1 MKNNSFDC
9 EFIPF
14 LPTTNDSFSRLLAV
28 CVNKS
33 SHKDLVCQP
42 YVQLPYLSTL
52 SIGSFLRLSS
62 NFIETKN
69 PKHSTCVCVCAQINM
84 KRTFS
89 SDAFDTNG
97 DGVGSSNSQTA
108 DISKKSRSEPVLPS
122 RVVHL
127 RNIEA
132 NDFEVVQ
139 LGLPF
144 GRVTNFLN
152 LKKKSQAFLEFDS
165 TDSAKQMVEYLTS
178 MPTMFSGRQVF
189 AQYSNHG
196 ELRTDPTNRTNQQA
210 FAALTQATDL
220 YETAQKGGANCVLRV
235 TIINMLYPVTMDV
248 LYQIFNKFGTVL
260 KLITFTKNEK
270 FQALIQ
276 LKDPHAASQAMVQL
290 HGQNI
295 YNGCCTLQIEYS
307 KLHSL
312 TVKYN
317 NDKSRDY
324 TNPTL
329 PSNEGNMS
337 QPPELDRMHSNPS
350 LLPLQRSTSSED
362 YRYDYYTASA
372 GLRGRP
378 PSGSGMAPGYD
389 MSGNASHLMSPL
401 PPTSA
406 TYNPMVGASAAPYGH
421 PYGSSHPPP
430 PPASM
435 HGLPP
440 AHLQAHQQQNPHM
453 MPVQNGPVILVSNL
467 NEDVSVYGDVHRVKI
482 LFNKK
487 DSALIQFAT
496 PQQAAVAHQNLDHV
510 NIFGKS
516 IRVSFS
522 KHQFVQ
528 MPKDGTSDMGLTKD
542 FTNSPLH
549 RFKKP
554 GSKNYNNIFPP
565 GAVLHLSNIPTETG
579 EEEIQNIFAQYGT
592 IKRFKFFE
600 KDHKMALIEMET
612 IEQAIAALINTHN
625 YRLGDSM
632 HLRVSFSKSK
642 L

>member
-1 MKNNSFDC
+1 MILSWTKHFKT
-9 EFIPF
+9 FH
-14 LPTTNDSFSRLLAV
+14 PT
-28 CVNKS
+28 S
-33 SHKDLVCQP
+33 SYELTDLC
-42 YVQLPYLSTL
+42 
-52 SIGSFLRLSS
+52 LRLCSS
-62 NFIETKN
+62 N
-69 PKHSTCVCVCAQINM
+69 INM

-89 SDAFDTNG
+89 GDEFDANG
-97 DGVGSSNSQTA
+97 DGIGNSSSQII
-108 DISKKSRSEPVLPS
+108 DIAKKSRSEPALPS

-132 NDFEVVQ
+132 SELEVVQ

-144 GRVTNFLN
+144 GRVSNFLN
-152 LKKKSQAFLEFDS
+152 LRKKSQAFLEFDS
-165 TDSAKQMVEYLTS
+165 TESAKQMVEYLTS
-178 MPTMFSGRQVF
+178 MPTMIAGRQVF

-196 ELRTDPTNRTNQQA
+196 ELRTDPSNRTNQQA
-210 FAALTQATDL
+210 HAALAQATDL
-220 YETAQKGGANCVLRV
+220 YETAQKGGQNCVLR
-235 TIINMLYPVTMDV
+235 ISIMNMLYPVTIDV
-248 LYQIFNKFGTVL
+248 LHQIFSKFGTVL
-260 KLITFTKNEK
+260 KLITFTKNDK

-276 LKDPHAASQAMVQL
+276 LKDPNGAAQAKLQL

-307 KLHSL
+307 KLLSL

-329 PSNEGNMS
+329 PSNDGNMG
-337 QPPELDRMHSNPS
+337 QQIDLDRMHSNPG
-350 LLPLQRSTSSED
+350 LLPLQRSTSNED
-362 YRYDYYTASA
+362 YRYDYFSA
-372 GLRGRP
+372 AAAVRGRP
-378 PSGSGMAPGYD
+378 PSTSGIAPGYD
-389 MSGNASHLMSPL
+389 ISGNGGHLMSPL
-401 PPTSA
+401 PPSSGA
-406 TYNPMVGASAAPYGH
+406 YNPMVGATSGPYGH
-421 PYGSSHPPP
+421 PYGAGHPPP
-430 PPASM
+430 PPPM

-440 AHLQAHQQQNPHM
+440 GHMQSHQQQNPHM
-453 MPVQNGPVILVSNL
+453 MSVQNGPVILVSNL

-510 NIFGKS
+510 TMFGKS

-565 GAVLHLSNIPTETG
+565 GNVLHLSNIPTETS
-579 EEEIQNIFAQYGT
+579 EEDIRNIFSQYGT

-600 KDHKMALIEMET
+600 KDRKMALIEMDT
-612 IEQAIAALINTHN
+612 IEQAIAGLINTHN
-625 YRLGDSM
+625 YRLADSM

>member
-1 MKNNSFDC
+1 
-9 EFIPF
+9 
-14 LPTTNDSFSRLLAV
+14 
-28 CVNKS
+28 
-33 SHKDLVCQP
+33 
-42 YVQLPYLSTL
+42 
-52 SIGSFLRLSS
+52 
-62 NFIETKN
+62 
-69 PKHSTCVCVCAQINM
+69 M

-89 SDAFDTNG
+89 GDEFDTNG
-97 DGVGSSNSQTA
+97 DGVGSSSSQII
-108 DISKKSRSEPVLPS
+108 DIAKKSRSEPALPS

-132 NDFEVVQ
+132 SDFEVIQ
-139 LGLPF
+139 LGVPF

-165 TDSAKQMVEYLTS
+165 TESAKQMVEYLTS

-210 FAALTQATDL
+210 HAALAQATDL
-220 YETAQKGGANCVLRV
+220 YETAQKGGPNCVLRL
-235 TIINMLYPVTMDV
+235 TIINMLYPVTIDV
-248 LYQIFNKFGTVL
+248 LHQIFSKFGTVL
-260 KLITFTKNEK
+260 KIITFTKNEK

-276 LKDPHAASQAMVQL
+276 LKDPNAATQAKVQL

-307 KLHSL
+307 KLFSL

-337 QPPELDRMHSNPS
+337 QQPELERMHSNS
-350 LLPLQRSTSSED
+350 GLLPLQRSTSNDD
-362 YRYDYYTASA
+362 YRYDYYNASA
-372 GLRGRP
+372 AIRGRP
-378 PSGSGMAPGYD
+378 PSTSGMAQGYD
-389 MSGNASHLMSPL
+389 MSANTSHLMSSL
-401 PPTSA
+401 PPASA
-406 TYNPMVGASAAPYGH
+406 AYNPMVGASASPYGH
-421 PYGSSHPPP
+421 PYGSNHPPP
-430 PPASM
+430 PPPPQSM

-440 AHLQAHQQQNPHM
+440 GHLQAHQQQNPHM
-453 MPVQNGPVILVSNL
+453 MSVQNGPVILVSNL
-467 NEDVSVYGDVHRVKI
+467 NEDMTTPESLFTLFGVYGDVHRVKI

-510 NIFGKS
+510 TMFGKS

-528 MPKDGTSDMGLTKD
+528 MPKDGSSDMGLTKD

-565 GAVLHLSNIPTETG
+565 GTVLHLSNIPTETG
-579 EEEIQNIFAQYGT
+579 EDEIQNIFSQYGT

-600 KDHKMALIEMET
+600 KDRKMALIEMDT

-625 YRLGDSM
+625 YRLADSM

>member
-1 MKNNSFDC
+1 
-9 EFIPF
+9 
-14 LPTTNDSFSRLLAV
+14 
-28 CVNKS
+28 
-33 SHKDLVCQP
+33 
-42 YVQLPYLSTL
+42 
-52 SIGSFLRLSS
+52 
-62 NFIETKN
+62 
-69 PKHSTCVCVCAQINM
+69 M

-89 SDAFDTNG
+89 GDEFDING
-97 DGVGSSNSQTA
+97 DGLGNSNSQMM
-108 DISKKSRSEPVLPS
+108 DIAKKSRSEPALPS

-132 NDFEVVQ
+132 NELEVVQ

-152 LKKKSQAFLEFDS
+152 LRKKAQAFLEFDA
-165 TDSAKQMVEYLTS
+165 TESAKQMVDYFTS
-178 MPTMFSGRQVF
+178 VPAMMNGRQVF
-189 AQYSNHG
+189 VQYSNHG

-210 FAALTQATDL
+210 HVALAQATDL
-220 YETAQKGGANCVLRV
+220 YETAQKGGPNCVLRV
-235 TIINMLYPVTMDV
+235 SIINVLFPVTIDV
-248 LYQIFNKFGTVL
+248 LYQIFSKFGTVL
-260 KLITFTKNEK
+260 KIITFTKNDK

-276 LKDPHAASQAMVQL
+276 LKDANAAAQTKLHL

-312 TVKYN
+312 AVKFN

-329 PSNEGNMS
+329 PSGEGPTS
-337 QPPELDRMHSNPS
+337 QQQELDRMQSNAN
-350 LLPLQRSTSSED
+350 LLPLQRSSSNDD
-362 YRYDYYTASA
+362 YRYDYYNATA
-372 GLRGRP
+372 RGRP
-378 PSGSGMAPGYD
+378 PSTSGASSYD
-389 MSGNASHLMSPL
+389 MQAGGNHLMNPL
-401 PPTSA
+401 QTPSA
-406 TYNPMVGASAAPYGH
+406 AYNPMTGGAAPPYGH
-421 PYGSSHPPP
+421 PYGSVHHQAPP
-430 PPASM
+430 M

-440 AHLQAHQQQNPHM
+440 SHVAAAHMHAVHQQAQQQQNSHM
-453 MPVQNGPVILVSNL
+453 MSVQNGPVILVSNL
-467 NEDVSVYGDVHRVKI
+467 NEDMTTPESLFTLFGVYGDVHRVKI

-487 DSALIQFAT
+487 DSALIQFAA

-510 NIFGKS
+510 TMFGKQ
-516 IRVSFS
+516 IKVSFS

-528 MPKDGTSDMGLTKD
+528 MPKDGASDMGLTKD

-565 GAVLHLSNIPTETG
+565 GTVLHLSNIPNETS
-579 EEEIQNIFAQYGT
+579 EDEIRNIFSQYGT

-612 IEQAIAALINTHN
+612 IEDAIAALVNTHN
-625 YRLGDSM
+625 YRLADSM

>member
-1 MKNNSFDC
+1 
-9 EFIPF
+9 
-14 LPTTNDSFSRLLAV
+14 
-28 CVNKS
+28 
-33 SHKDLVCQP
+33 
-42 YVQLPYLSTL
+42 
-52 SIGSFLRLSS
+52 
-62 NFIETKN
+62 
-69 PKHSTCVCVCAQINM
+69 M

-89 SDAFDTNG
+89 GDEFDTNA
-97 DGVGSSNSQTA
+97 DGLGNSNSQMT
-108 DISKKSRSEPVLPS
+108 DIAKKSRSEPALPS

-132 NDFEVVQ
+132 SELEVVQ

-152 LKKKSQAFLEFDS
+152 LRKKAQAFLEFDA
-165 TDSAKQMVEYLTS
+165 TDSAKQMVDYFTS
-178 MPTMFSGRQVF
+178 MPAMLNGRQVF
-189 AQYSNHG
+189 AQFSNHG

-210 FAALTQATDL
+210 HVALVQATDL
-220 YETAQKGGANCVLRV
+220 YETAQKGGPNCVLRV
-235 TIINMLYPVTMDV
+235 SIINLLFPVTIDV
-248 LYQIFNKFGTVL
+248 LYQIFSKFGTVL
-260 KLITFTKNEK
+260 KIITFTKNDK

-276 LKDPHAASQAMVQL
+276 SKDPTGAAQAKLQL

-312 TVKYN
+312 TVKFN

-329 PSNEGNMS
+329 PSGEGTIP
-337 QPPELDRMHSNPS
+337 QQQELDRMHSNAN
-350 LLPLQRSTSSED
+350 LLPLQRSSSNED
-362 YRYDYYTASA
+362 YRYDYYTAPT
-372 GLRGRP
+372 RGRP
-378 PSGSGMAPGYD
+378 PSTSGTPSYEMQAG
-389 MSGNASHLMSPL
+389 GNHLMSPL
-401 PPTSA
+401 QATSA
-406 TYNPMVGASAAPYGH
+406 AYNPMAGTAASPYGH
-421 PYGSSHPPP
+421 PYGSTHHQAPP
-430 PPASM
+430 M
-435 HGLPP
+435 HTLPP
-440 AHLQAHQQQNPHM
+440 SHAAAAAVHMHAVHHQAHQQQHNLSVQQNPHM

-467 NEDVSVYGDVHRVKI
+467 NEDMTTPESLFTLFGVYGDVHRVKI

-496 PQQAAVAHQNLDHV
+496 PQQAAVAHQNLDH
-510 NIFGKS
+510 ITMFGKQ
-516 IRVSFS
+516 IKVSFS

-565 GAVLHLSNIPTETG
+565 GTVLHLSNIPNETS
-579 EEEIQNIFAQYGT
+579 EEEIRNIFSQYGK

-600 KDHKMALIEMET
+600 KDRKMALIEMET
-612 IEQAIAALINTHN
+612 IEEAIAALINTHN
-625 YRLGDSM
+625 YRLADSM

>member
-1 MKNNSFDC
+1 
-9 EFIPF
+9 
-14 LPTTNDSFSRLLAV
+14 
-28 CVNKS
+28 
-33 SHKDLVCQP
+33 
-42 YVQLPYLSTL
+42 
-52 SIGSFLRLSS
+52 
-62 NFIETKN
+62 
-69 PKHSTCVCVCAQINM
+69 M

-89 SDAFDTNG
+89 GDEFDANV
-97 DGVGSSNSQTA
+97 DGMSNINSQMT
-108 DISKKSRSEPVLPS
+108 DIAKKSRSEPALPS

-127 RNIEA
+127 RNIESSDLEA
-132 NDFEVVQ
+132 VQ

-152 LKKKSQAFLEFDS
+152 LRKKSQAFLEFDS
-165 TDSAKQMVEYLTS
+165 TESAKQMVTYFTS
-178 MPTMFSGRQVF
+178 YPAMINGRQVF
-189 AQYSNHG
+189 AQFSNHG
-196 ELRTDPTNRTNQQA
+196 ELRTDPANRTNQQA
-210 FAALTQATDL
+210 HVALAQATDL
-220 YETAQKGGANCVLRV
+220 YETAQKGGPNCVLRV
-235 TIINMLYPVTMDV
+235 SIINMLFPVTIDV
-248 LYQIFNKFGTVL
+248 LYQIFSKFGTVL
-260 KLITFTKNEK
+260 KIITFTKNDK

-276 LKDPHAASQAMVQL
+276 SKDPNVAAQAKSQL

-329 PSNEGNMS
+329 PSGEPNMLAGNDY
-337 QPPELDRMHSNPS
+337 DRMHGNGS
-350 LLPLQRSTSSED
+350 LLPMQRSASNED
-362 YRYDYYTASA
+362 YHYDYFAAASA
-372 GLRGRP
+372 RGRP
-378 PSGSGMAPGYD
+378 NSGAGGATGYD
-389 MSGNASHLMSPL
+389 MSGANHLMSPL
-401 PPTSA
+401 QPTSA
-406 TYNPMVGASAAPYGH
+406 GYNPLANATASSYGH
-421 PYGSSHPPP
+421 PYGASHHSMQAPPP
-430 PPASM
+430 PTM
-435 HGLPP
+435 HGMPP
-440 AHLQAHQQQNPHM
+440 GHYQGQQQTNAHM
-453 MPVQNGPVILVSNL
+453 IPVQNGPVILVSNL
-467 NEDVSVYGDVHRVKI
+467 NEDMTTPEALFTLFGVYGDVHRVKI

-487 DSALIQFAT
+487 DSALIQYAT
-496 PQQAAVAHQNLDHV
+496 PQQAAIAHQNLDHV
-510 NIFGKS
+510 TMFGKP

-554 GSKNYNNIFPP
+554 GSKNYNNIFSP
-565 GAVLHLSNIPTETG
+565 GNVLHLSNIPTETN
-579 EEEIQNIFAQYGT
+579 EEDIRKIFSQYGT

-600 KDHKMALIEMET
+600 KDRKMALIEMDT

-625 YRLGDSM
+625 YRLADSM

>member
-1 MKNNSFDC
+1 
-9 EFIPF
+9 
-14 LPTTNDSFSRLLAV
+14 
-28 CVNKS
+28 
-33 SHKDLVCQP
+33 
-42 YVQLPYLSTL
+42 
-52 SIGSFLRLSS
+52 
-62 NFIETKN
+62 
-69 PKHSTCVCVCAQINM
+69 M

-89 SDAFDTNG
+89 GDEFDTSA
-97 DGVGSSNSQTA
+97 DGLGNANSQMS
-108 DISKKSRSEPVLPS
+108 DIAKKSRSEAALPS

-127 RNIEA
+127 RNVEA
-132 NDFEVVQ
+132 SDLEIVQ

-152 LKKKSQAFLEFDS
+152 LRKKSQAFLEFDA
-165 TDSAKQMVEYLTS
+165 TDSAKQMVDYFTLTPA
-178 MPTMFSGRQVF
+178 MLNGRQVF

-210 FAALTQATDL
+210 HVALVQATDL
-220 YETAQKGGANCVLRV
+220 YETAQKGGPNCVLRV
-235 TIINMLYPVTMDV
+235 SIINMLFPVTIDV
-248 LYQIFNKFGTVL
+248 LYQIFSKFGTVL
-260 KLITFTKNEK
+260 KIITFTKNDK

-276 LKDPHAASQAMVQL
+276 SKDPTGAAQAKLQL

-312 TVKYN
+312 TVKFN

-329 PSNEGNMS
+329 PPGEGLMS
-337 QPPELDRMHSNPS
+337 QQHELERMHSNAG
-350 LLPLQRSTSSED
+350 LLPLHRTSSNED
-362 YRYDYYTASA
+362 YRYDYYSSA
-372 GLRGRP
+372 ARGRP
-378 PSGSGMAPGYD
+378 PSTSGASGYD
-389 MSGNASHLMSPL
+389 MQTGNHLMSPL
-401 PPTSA
+401 QATSA
-406 TYNPMVGASAAPYGH
+406 AYNPMAGTAGPSYVH
-421 PYGSSHPPP
+421 PYGSNHHQAPP
-430 PPASM
+430 M

-440 AHLQAHQQQNPHM
+440 NHAAAAAAVHMHAVHHPGQQAQHNLSIQQNPHM
-453 MPVQNGPVILVSNL
+453 MSVQNGPVILVSNL
-467 NEDVSVYGDVHRVKI
+467 NEDMTTPESLFTLFGVYGDVHRVKI

-496 PQQAAVAHQNLDHV
+496 PQQAAVAYQNLDH
-510 NIFGKS
+510 ITIYGKQ
-516 IRVSFS
+516 IKVSFS

-554 GSKNYNNIFPP
+554 GSKNYNNIYPP
-565 GAVLHLSNIPTETG
+565 GTVLHLSNIPNEIN
-579 EEEIQNIFAQYGT
+579 EEEIRNIFSQYGK

-600 KDHKMALIEMET
+600 KDRKMALIEMET
-612 IEQAIAALINTHN
+612 IEDAIAALINTHN
-625 YRLGDSM
+625 YRLADSM

>member
-1 MKNNSFDC
+1 
-9 EFIPF
+9 
-14 LPTTNDSFSRLLAV
+14 
-28 CVNKS
+28 
-33 SHKDLVCQP
+33 
-42 YVQLPYLSTL
+42 
-52 SIGSFLRLSS
+52 
-62 NFIETKN
+62 
-69 PKHSTCVCVCAQINM
+69 M

-89 SDAFDTNG
+89 SDEFDTNG
-97 DGVGSSNSQTA
+97 DGVSNSNSQITDVA
-108 DISKKSRSEPVLPS
+108 KKSRSEPALPS

-132 NDFEVVQ
+132 NELEVVQ

-152 LKKKSQAFLEFDS
+152 LRKKAQAFLEFDA
-165 TDSAKQMVEYLTS
+165 TDSAKQMVDYFTS
-178 MPTMFSGRQVF
+178 VPAMRNGRQIF

-196 ELRTDPTNRTNQQA
+196 ELRTDPSNRTNQQA
-210 FAALTQATDL
+210 HVALAQATDL
-220 YETAQKGGANCVLRV
+220 YETAQKGGPNCVLRV
-235 TIINMLYPVTMDV
+235 SIINMLFPVTIDV
-248 LYQIFNKFGTVL
+248 LYQIFSKFGTVL
-260 KLITFTKNEK
+260 KIITFTKNDK

-276 LKDPHAASQAMVQL
+276 SKDPNGAAQAKLQL

-312 TVKYN
+312 TVKFN

-329 PSNEGNMS
+329 PSGEGLAP
-337 QPPELDRMHSNPS
+337 QQQELERMHSNAN
-350 LLPLQRSTSSED
+350 LLSLQRSTSNDD
-362 YRYDYYTASA
+362 YRYDYYTAA
-372 GLRGRP
+372 ARGRP
-378 PSGSGMAPGYD
+378 PSTSGTPSYD
-389 MSGNASHLMSPL
+389 MQAGGSHLMSPL
-401 PPTSA
+401 QAPSN
-406 TYNPMVGASAAPYGH
+406 TYNPGAGQPQYGH
-421 PYGSSHPPP
+421 PYGSPHHQVPP
-430 PPASM
+430 M

-440 AHLQAHQQQNPHM
+440 GHAAAAAHMHAVHQQAQQQLQQQNPHM

-467 NEDVSVYGDVHRVKI
+467 NENMTTPESLFTLFGVYGDVHRVKI

-496 PQQAAVAHQNLDHV
+496 PQQAAIAHQNLDH
-510 NIFGKS
+510 ITMFGKQ
-516 IRVSFS
+516 IKVSFS

-528 MPKDGTSDMGLTKD
+528 MPKDGAADMGLTKD

-554 GSKNYNNIFPP
+554 GSKNYNNIHPP
-565 GAVLHLSNIPTETG
+565 GSVLHLSNIPNETS
-579 EEEIQNIFAQYGT
+579 EEEIRNIFSQYGT

-600 KDHKMALIEMET
+600 KDRKMALIEMET
-612 IEQAIAALINTHN
+612 IEEAIAALINTHN
-625 YRLGDSM
+625 YRLADSM

>member
-1 MKNNSFDC
+1 
-9 EFIPF
+9 
-14 LPTTNDSFSRLLAV
+14 
-28 CVNKS
+28 
-33 SHKDLVCQP
+33 
-42 YVQLPYLSTL
+42 
-52 SIGSFLRLSS
+52 
-62 NFIETKN
+62 
-69 PKHSTCVCVCAQINM
+69 M

-89 SDAFDTNG
+89 GDEFDING
-97 DGVGSSNSQTA
+97 DGLGNSNSQMM
-108 DISKKSRSEPVLPS
+108 DIAKKSRSEPALPS

-132 NDFEVVQ
+132 NELEVVQ

-152 LKKKSQAFLEFDS
+152 LRKKAQAFLEFDA
-165 TDSAKQMVEYLTS
+165 TESAKQMVDYFTS
-178 MPTMFSGRQVF
+178 VPAMMNGRQVF
-189 AQYSNHG
+189 VQYSNHG

-210 FAALTQATDL
+210 HVALAQATDL
-220 YETAQKGGANCVLRV
+220 YETAQKGGPNCVLRV
-235 TIINMLYPVTMDV
+235 SIINVLFPVTIDV
-248 LYQIFNKFGTVL
+248 LYQIFSKFGTVL
-260 KLITFTKNEK
+260 KIITFTKNDK

-276 LKDPHAASQAMVQL
+276 LKDANAAAQTKLHL

-312 TVKYN
+312 AVKFN

-329 PSNEGNMS
+329 PSGEGPTS
-337 QPPELDRMHSNPS
+337 QQQELDRMQSNAN
-350 LLPLQRSTSSED
+350 LLPLQRSSSNDD
-362 YRYDYYTASA
+362 YRYDYYNATA
-372 GLRGRP
+372 RGRP
-378 PSGSGMAPGYD
+378 PSTFGASSYD
-389 MSGNASHLMSPL
+389 MQAGGNHLMNPL
-401 PPTSA
+401 QTPSA
-406 TYNPMVGASAAPYGH
+406 AYNPMTGGAAPPYGH
-421 PYGSSHPPP
+421 PYGSVHHQAPP
-430 PPASM
+430 M

-440 AHLQAHQQQNPHM
+440 SHVAAAHMHAVHQQAQQQQNSHM
-453 MPVQNGPVILVSNL
+453 MSVQNGPVILVSNL
-467 NEDVSVYGDVHRVKI
+467 NEDMTTPESLFTLFGVYGDVHRVKI

-487 DSALIQFAT
+487 DSALIQFAA

-510 NIFGKS
+510 TMFGKQ
-516 IRVSFS
+516 IKVSFS

-528 MPKDGTSDMGLTKD
+528 MPKDGASDMGLTKD

-565 GAVLHLSNIPTETG
+565 GTVLHLSNIPNETS
-579 EEEIQNIFAQYGT
+579 EDEIRNIFSQYGT

-612 IEQAIAALINTHN
+612 IEDAIAALVNTHN
-625 YRLGDSM
+625 YRLADSM

>member
-1 MKNNSFDC
+1 
-9 EFIPF
+9 
-14 LPTTNDSFSRLLAV
+14 
-28 CVNKS
+28 
-33 SHKDLVCQP
+33 
-42 YVQLPYLSTL
+42 
-52 SIGSFLRLSS
+52 
-62 NFIETKN
+62 
-69 PKHSTCVCVCAQINM
+69 M

-89 SDAFDTNG
+89 GDEFDTNG
-97 DGVGSSNSQTA
+97 DGIGNSNSQLI
-108 DISKKSRSEPVLPS
+108 DITKKSRSEPSLPS

-127 RNIEA
+127 RNIETSEL
-132 NDFEVVQ
+132 EVVQ

-152 LKKKSQAFLEFDS
+152 LRKKSQAFLEFDS
-165 TDSAKQMVEYLTS
+165 TESAKHMVEYLTS
-178 MPTMFSGRQVF
+178 MPAMINDRQVF
-189 AQYSNHG
+189 AQFSNHG

-210 FAALTQATDL
+210 HAALAQATDL
-220 YETAQKGGANCVLRV
+220 YEIAQRGGPNCVLRV
-235 TIINMLYPVTMDV
+235 SIINLLYPVTIDV
-248 LYQIFNKFGTVL
+248 LHQIFSRFGTVL
-260 KLITFTKNEK
+260 KIITFTKNDK
-270 FQALIQ
+270 FQALIH
-276 LKDPHAASQAMVQL
+276 LKDPTGAAQAKQQL

-307 KLHSL
+307 KLLSL

-329 PSNEGNMS
+329 PSGEGNMP
-337 QPPELDRMHSNPS
+337 QHAELERMHSNPG
-350 LLPLQRSTSSED
+350 LLSLQRTTSNED
-362 YRYDYYTASA
+362 YRYDYFTTTVPS
-372 GLRGRP
+372 RGRP
-378 PSGSGMAPGYD
+378 PSTAGLTLGHDIPG
-389 MSGNASHLMSPL
+389 NTNHLMSPL
-401 PPTSA
+401 QPTPSA
-406 TYNPMVGASAAPYGH
+406 YNPMVGATTGPYGH
-421 PYGSSHPPP
+421 PYASAHPPP
-430 PPASM
+430 PPPI

-440 AHLQAHQQQNPHM
+440 AHLQVQQQQQNPHM
-453 MPVQNGPVILVSNL
+453 ISLHNGPVILVSNL
-467 NEDVSVYGDVHRVKI
+467 NEDMTTPESLFTLFGVYGDVHRVKI

-487 DSALIQFAT
+487 DSALIQYAT
-496 PQQAAVAHQNLDHV
+496 SQQAAVGHQNLDH
-510 NIFGKS
+510 ITMFGKQ

-528 MPKDGTSDMGLTKD
+528 MPKDGASDMGLTKD

-565 GAVLHLSNIPTETG
+565 GTVLHLSNIPTETS
-579 EEEIQNIFAQYGT
+579 EDEIQKIFSQYGT

-600 KDHKMALIEMET
+600 KDRKMALIEMDT

-625 YRLGDSM
+625 YRLADSM

>member
-1 MKNNSFDC
+1 
-9 EFIPF
+9 
-14 LPTTNDSFSRLLAV
+14 
-28 CVNKS
+28 
-33 SHKDLVCQP
+33 
-42 YVQLPYLSTL
+42 
-52 SIGSFLRLSS
+52 
-62 NFIETKN
+62 
-69 PKHSTCVCVCAQINM
+69 M

-89 SDAFDTNG
+89 GDEFDTSA
-97 DGVGSSNSQTA
+97 DGLGNANSQMS
-108 DISKKSRSEPVLPS
+108 DIAKKSRSEAALPS

-127 RNIEA
+127 RNVEA
-132 NDFEVVQ
+132 SDLEIVQ

-152 LKKKSQAFLEFDS
+152 LRKKSQAFLEFDA
-165 TDSAKQMVEYLTS
+165 TDSAKQMVDYFTLTPA
-178 MPTMFSGRQVF
+178 MLNGRQVF

-210 FAALTQATDL
+210 HVALIQATDL
-220 YETAQKGGANCVLRV
+220 YETAQKGGPNCVLRV
-235 TIINMLYPVTMDV
+235 SIINMLFPVTIDV
-248 LYQIFNKFGTVL
+248 LYQIFSKFGTVL
-260 KLITFTKNEK
+260 KIITFTKNDK

-276 LKDPHAASQAMVQL
+276 SKDSTGAAQAKLQL

-312 TVKYN
+312 TVKFN

-329 PSNEGNMS
+329 PPGEGPMS
-337 QPPELDRMHSNPS
+337 QQHELERMHSNAG
-350 LLPLQRSTSSED
+350 LLPLHRTSSNED
-362 YRYDYYTASA
+362 YRYDYYSA
-372 GLRGRP
+372 AARGRP
-378 PSGSGMAPGYD
+378 PSTSGASGYD
-389 MSGNASHLMSPL
+389 MQAGNHLMSPL
-401 PPTSA
+401 QATSA
-406 TYNPMVGASAAPYGH
+406 AYNPMAGTAGPSYVH
-421 PYGSSHPPP
+421 PYGSNHHQAPP
-430 PPASM
+430 M

-440 AHLQAHQQQNPHM
+440 NHAAAAAAAVHMHAVHHPGQQAQHNLSIQQNPHM
-453 MPVQNGPVILVSNL
+453 MSVQNGPVILVSNL
-467 NEDVSVYGDVHRVKI
+467 NEDMTTPESLFTLFGVYGDVHRVKI

-496 PQQAAVAHQNLDHV
+496 PQQAAVAYQNLDH
-510 NIFGKS
+510 ITIYGKQ
-516 IRVSFS
+516 IKVSFS

-554 GSKNYNNIFPP
+554 GSKNYNNIYPP
-565 GAVLHLSNIPTETG
+565 GTVLHLSNIPNEIN
-579 EEEIQNIFAQYGT
+579 EEEIRNIFSQYGK

-600 KDHKMALIEMET
+600 KDRKMALIEMET
-612 IEQAIAALINTHN
+612 IEDAIAALINTHN
-625 YRLGDSM
+625 YRLADSM

>member
-1 MKNNSFDC
+1 
-9 EFIPF
+9 
-14 LPTTNDSFSRLLAV
+14 
-28 CVNKS
+28 
-33 SHKDLVCQP
+33 
-42 YVQLPYLSTL
+42 
-52 SIGSFLRLSS
+52 
-62 NFIETKN
+62 
-69 PKHSTCVCVCAQINM
+69 M

-89 SDAFDTNG
+89 GDEFDTNA
-97 DGVGSSNSQTA
+97 DGLGNSNSQMT
-108 DISKKSRSEPVLPS
+108 DIAKKSRSEPALPS

-132 NDFEVVQ
+132 SDLEVVQ

-152 LKKKSQAFLEFDS
+152 LRKKAQAFLEFDA
-165 TDSAKQMVEYLTS
+165 TDSAKQMVDYFTS
-178 MPTMFSGRQVF
+178 MPAMLNGRQVF
-189 AQYSNHG
+189 AQFSNHG

-210 FAALTQATDL
+210 HVALVQATDL
-220 YETAQKGGANCVLRV
+220 YETAQKGGPNCVLRV
-235 TIINMLYPVTMDV
+235 SIMNMLFPVTIDV
-248 LYQIFNKFGTVL
+248 LYQIFSKFGTVL
-260 KLITFTKNEK
+260 KIITFTKNDK

-276 LKDPHAASQAMVQL
+276 SKDPTGAAQAKLQL

-312 TVKYN
+312 TVKFN

-329 PSNEGNMS
+329 PSGEGPIS
-337 QPPELDRMHSNPS
+337 QQQELGMLIFFEYFRYRNYQFVFVLERMHSNPN
-350 LLPLQRSTSSED
+350 LLPLQRSSSNED
-362 YRYDYYTASA
+362 YRYGTEICFLIVSYQLDLNNFLISDYYTAST
-372 GLRGRP
+372 RGRP
-378 PSGSGMAPGYD
+378 PSATGTPSYEMQG
-389 MSGNASHLMSPL
+389 GNHLMSPL
-401 PPTSA
+401 QATSA
-406 TYNPMVGASAAPYGH
+406 AYNPMTGAAPPPYGH
-421 PYGSSHPPP
+421 PYGSTHQ
-430 PPASM
+430 ASPM
-435 HGLPP
+435 HTLPP
-440 AHLQAHQQQNPHM
+440 SHAAAAAVHMQAVHHQAQQQHNLSVQQNPHM

-496 PQQAAVAHQNLDHV
+496 PQQAAVAHQNLDH
-510 NIFGKS
+510 ITMFGKQ
-516 IRVSFS
+516 IKVSFS

-565 GAVLHLSNIPTETG
+565 GTVLHLSNIPNETS
-579 EEEIQNIFAQYGT
+579 EEEIRNIFSQYGK

-600 KDHKMALIEMET
+600 KDRKMALIEMET
-612 IEQAIAALINTHN
+612 IEEAIVALINTHN
-625 YRLGDSM
+625 YRLADSM

-642 L
+642 

>member
-1 MKNNSFDC
+1 
-9 EFIPF
+9 
-14 LPTTNDSFSRLLAV
+14 
-28 CVNKS
+28 
-33 SHKDLVCQP
+33 
-42 YVQLPYLSTL
+42 
-52 SIGSFLRLSS
+52 
-62 NFIETKN
+62 
-69 PKHSTCVCVCAQINM
+69 M

-89 SDAFDTNG
+89 GDAFDTNG
-97 DGVGSSNSQTA
+97 DDVGSSNSQIA
-108 DISKKSRSEPVLPS
+108 DISKKSRSEPALPS

-210 FAALTQATDL
+210 FAALAQATDL

-235 TIINMLYPVTMDV
+235 TIINMLYPVTIDV

-276 LKDPHAASQAMVQL
+276 LKDTHAASQAILQL

-337 QPPELDRMHSNPS
+337 QPPELDRMHSNPG

-378 PSGSGMAPGYD
+378 SSGSGMAPGYD
-389 MSGNASHLMSPL
+389 MSGNTSHLMSPL
-401 PPTSA
+401 PPASA
-406 TYNPMVGASAAPYGH
+406 TYNPMVGTSAAPYGH

-430 PPASM
+430 PPA
-435 HGLPP
+435 
-440 AHLQAHQQQNPHM
+440 HLQAHQQPNPHM

-467 NEDVSVYGDVHRVKI
+467 NEDTTRNTPIIRQILSNFPLGVYGDVHRVKI

-510 NIFGKS
+510 NMLGKS

-528 MPKDGTSDMGLTKD
+528 MPKDGASDMGLTKD

-565 GAVLHLSNIPTETG
+565 GAVLHLSNIPTETS
-579 EEEIQNIFAQYGT
+579 EEEIQNIFSQYGT

>member
-1 MKNNSFDC
+1 
-9 EFIPF
+9 
-14 LPTTNDSFSRLLAV
+14 
-28 CVNKS
+28 
-33 SHKDLVCQP
+33 
-42 YVQLPYLSTL
+42 
-52 SIGSFLRLSS
+52 
-62 NFIETKN
+62 
-69 PKHSTCVCVCAQINM
+69 M

-89 SDAFDTNG
+89 GDEFDTNG
-97 DGVGSSNSQTA
+97 DAIGNSNSQIT
-108 DISKKSRSEPVLPS
+108 DINKKSRSEPALPS

-132 NDFEVVQ
+132 SELEVVQ

-152 LKKKSQAFLEFDS
+152 LRKKSQAFLEFDS
-165 TDSAKQMVEYLTS
+165 TESAKQMVEYLTS
-178 MPTMFSGRQVF
+178 MPAMINDRQVF
-189 AQYSNHG
+189 AQFSNHG

-210 FAALTQATDL
+210 HVALAQATDL
-220 YETAQKGGANCVLRV
+220 YETAQKGGPNCVLRV
-235 TIINMLYPVTMDV
+235 SIINLLYPVTID
-248 LYQIFNKFGTVL
+248 IFSKFGTVL
-260 KLITFTKNEK
+260 KIITFTKNDK

-276 LKDPHAASQAMVQL
+276 LKDPTGAAQAKL
-290 HGQNI
+290 
-295 YNGCCTLQIEYS
+295 LQIEYS
-307 KLHSL
+307 KLLSL

-329 PSNEGNMS
+329 PSGEGNMGQQS
-337 QPPELDRMHSNPS
+337 ELDRMHSNAG
-350 LLPLQRSTSSED
+350 LLPLQRTTSNED
-362 YRYDYYTASA
+362 YRYDYFTAAVAS
-372 GLRGRP
+372 RGRP
-378 PSGSGMAPGYD
+378 PSTAGITPGYD
-389 MSGNASHLMSPL
+389 IPASANHLMSPL
-401 PPTSA
+401 QPTPTA
-406 TYNPMVGASAAPYGH
+406 YNPMVGAAAAPYGH
-421 PYGSSHPPP
+421 PYASAHPPHPPP
-430 PPASM
+430 PI

-440 AHLQAHQQQNPHM
+440 THLQSQQQQHPHM
-453 MPVQNGPVILVSNL
+453 ISVQNGPVILVSNL

-487 DSALIQFAT
+487 DSALIQYAT
-496 PQQAAVAHQNLDHV
+496 SQQAAVAHQNLDH
-510 NIFGKS
+510 ITMFGKQ

-565 GAVLHLSNIPTETG
+565 GTVLHLSNIPTETS
-579 EEEIQNIFAQYGT
+579 EEEIRKIFSQYGT

-600 KDHKMALIEMET
+600 KDRKMALIEMDT

-625 YRLGDSM
+625 YRLADSM

>member
-1 MKNNSFDC
+1 
-9 EFIPF
+9 
-14 LPTTNDSFSRLLAV
+14 
-28 CVNKS
+28 
-33 SHKDLVCQP
+33 
-42 YVQLPYLSTL
+42 
-52 SIGSFLRLSS
+52 
-62 NFIETKN
+62 
-69 PKHSTCVCVCAQINM
+69 M

-89 SDAFDTNG
+89 GDEFDTNG
-97 DGVGSSNSQTA
+97 DAIGNSNSQIT
-108 DISKKSRSEPVLPS
+108 DINKKSRSEPALPS

-132 NDFEVVQ
+132 SELEVVQ

-152 LKKKSQAFLEFDS
+152 LRKKSQAFLEFDS
-165 TDSAKQMVEYLTS
+165 TESAKQMVEYLTS
-178 MPTMFSGRQVF
+178 MPAMINDRQVF
-189 AQYSNHG
+189 AQFSNHG

-210 FAALTQATDL
+210 HVALAQATDL
-220 YETAQKGGANCVLRV
+220 YETAQKGGPNCVLRV
-235 TIINMLYPVTMDV
+235 SIINLLYPVTID
-248 LYQIFNKFGTVL
+248 IFSKFGTVL
-260 KLITFTKNEK
+260 KIITFTKNDK

-276 LKDPHAASQAMVQL
+276 LKDPTGAAQAKL
-290 HGQNI
+290 
-295 YNGCCTLQIEYS
+295 LQIEYS
-307 KLHSL
+307 KLLSL

-329 PSNEGNMS
+329 PSGEGNMGQQS
-337 QPPELDRMHSNPS
+337 ELDRMHSNAG
-350 LLPLQRSTSSED
+350 LLPLQRTTSNED
-362 YRYDYYTASA
+362 YRYDYFTAAVAS
-372 GLRGRP
+372 RGRP
-378 PSGSGMAPGYD
+378 PSTAGITPGYD
-389 MSGNASHLMSPL
+389 IPASANHLMSPL
-401 PPTSA
+401 QPTPTA
-406 TYNPMVGASAAPYGH
+406 YNPMVGAAAAPYGH
-421 PYGSSHPPP
+421 PYASAHPPHPPP
-430 PPASM
+430 PI

-440 AHLQAHQQQNPHM
+440 THLQSQQQQNPHM
-453 MPVQNGPVILVSNL
+453 ISVQNGPVILVSNL

-487 DSALIQFAT
+487 DSALIQYAT
-496 PQQAAVAHQNLDHV
+496 SQQAAVAHQNLDH
-510 NIFGKS
+510 ITMFGKQ

-565 GAVLHLSNIPTETG
+565 GTVLHLSNIPTETS
-579 EEEIQNIFAQYGT
+579 EEEIRKIFSQYGT

-600 KDHKMALIEMET
+600 KDRKMALIEMDT

-625 YRLGDSM
+625 YRLADSM